1 MWINNRVDEV
11 GSLFVCPFPLSIEVT
26 GDMIYQ
32 STNNHI
38 ILNNYTS
45 KLSSPSTIIWILK
58 NYYNVICLEF

>member
-45 KLSSPSTIIWILK
+45 KLSSPSTIIWI
-58 NYYNVICLEF
+58 